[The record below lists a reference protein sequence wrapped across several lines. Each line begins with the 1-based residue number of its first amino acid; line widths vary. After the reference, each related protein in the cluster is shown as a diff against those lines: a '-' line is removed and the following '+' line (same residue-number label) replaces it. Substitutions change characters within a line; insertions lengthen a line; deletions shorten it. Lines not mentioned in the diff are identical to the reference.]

1 VPEILLPA
9 TAAGASPV
17 IARLASALDPRV
29 RVRTFALAANREA
42 MLAESRFTVVTAG
55 VLGAIALI
63 LAAVGV
69 CGVFAYIVSQQ
80 NREIGIRMALGA
92 RSVQVVRSVL
102 SAGARPLVIGLLL
115 GATGSVGVGK
125 LLRSSLYGL
134 SPLDPL
140 AYAWVILAL
149 GIAAVAAVAVPVR
162 RATRVDP
169 IVVIRHE

>member
-1 VPEILLPA
+1 
-9 TAAGASPV
+9 
-17 IARLASALDPRV
+17 
-29 RVRTFALAANREA
+29 
-42 MLAESRFTVVTAG
+42 
-55 VLGAIALI
+55 
-63 LAAVGV
+63 
-69 CGVFAYIVSQQ
+69 VFAYIVSQQ